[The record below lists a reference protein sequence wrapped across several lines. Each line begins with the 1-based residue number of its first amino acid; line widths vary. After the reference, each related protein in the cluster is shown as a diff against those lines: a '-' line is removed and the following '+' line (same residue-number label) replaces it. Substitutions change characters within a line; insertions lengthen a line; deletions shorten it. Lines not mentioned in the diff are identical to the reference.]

1 MSPNEREGEMADV
14 TVKRIEEMDSLGEGR
29 FRRCRAELGVS
40 SFGFQVFDM
49 PANYE
54 DHPEHAHANMPP
66 PLEQANDGQ
75 EEVYVALKGSAVLL
89 ADGEE
94 FTIEP
99 GLMARVGPSQMRKLV
114 TREQPAQVLVI
125 GGIPGEPYAA
135 PAFTEIGAAPASA
148 STA

>member
-1 MSPNEREGEMADV
+1 MADV
-14 TVKRIEEMDSLGEGR
+14 TVKRIDEMDSLGEGR

-54 DHPEHAHANMPP
+54 NNPEHAHTNMPP
-66 PLEQANDGQ
+66 PMEQANDGQ
-75 EEVYVALKGSAVLL
+75 EGVYVPLKGSAVVL
-89 ADGEE
+89 ADGQE

-99 GLMARVGPSQMRKLV
+99 GVMVRVGPSQMRKLI

-125 GGIPGEPYAA
+125 GGIPGKPYV
-135 PAFTEIGAAPASA
+135 PPEFTEVGASPASA
-148 STA
+148 SKA